1 MVEGGLTVFDGG
13 LFVVGER
20 DADEHALEVR
30 FRLQEL
36 TFAGLLGDVEVAPGA
51 GHPVRA
57 LLEERV
63 AAETVA
69 EVVVLP
75 GLPGGGG
82 AVGDCVTVALLALVH
97 PRVGGGHHDVAGAV
111 KRVRQAAGD
120 TATGRQQALRRR
132 SGATN
137 GRPDRRGAG
146 VYRGAPS
153 CRTFMLMPL
162 HWASGCDAGA
172 DSRPTATGAA
182 LIAAAAAPITTARH
196 PTEIVTAAPLYL
208 DVPDILHIADGMRDR
223 YRTRRRNRP
232 DAAAMPATA
241 ATTRT
246 AMSSSPFDGMPI
258 NSVRSALTS

>member
-1 MVEGGLTVFDGG
+1 
-13 LFVVGER
+13 
-20 DADEHALEVR
+20 
-30 FRLQEL
+30 
-36 TFAGLLGDVEVAPGA
+36 
-51 GHPVRA
+51 
-57 LLEERV
+57 
-63 AAETVA
+63 
-69 EVVVLP
+69 
-75 GLPGGGG
+75 
-82 AVGDCVTVALLALVH
+82 
-97 PRVGGGHHDVAGAV
+97 
-111 KRVRQAAGD
+111 
-120 TATGRQQALRRR
+120 
-132 SGATN
+132 
-137 GRPDRRGAG
+137 
-146 VYRGAPS
+146 
-153 CRTFMLMPL
+153 MLMPL
-162 HWASGCDAGA
+162 HWASGCDAGT